1 MSFPKP
7 YADAVAKLR
16 VPGGFI
22 LVAAF
27 LWLSAPS
34 PFSLAIGMPVS
45 ILGLALRAWA
55 AGHLEKNTTLADE
68 GAVCL
73 RSQSFIYRDADYGR
87 GTGDRIAPVG
97 VGRAVRVVF
106 LLIYL
111 PVVELEEQ
119 HLRSLF
125 PEYDSYARR
134 VPKLLPRFSGRS
146 VRNAFD
152 GLFTGRTRSFKRSL
166 VSSRVPSFLFGKP
179 SGSASTQRATTGS
192 DQRRRCGLRCG

>member
-34 PFSLAIGMPVS
+34 PASLIVGLPVS
-45 ILGLALRAWA
+45 IAGLALRAWA
-55 AGHLEKNTTLADE
+55 AGHLEKNTTLAD
-68 GAVCL
+68 GGPYAYVRNPL
-73 RSQSFIYRDADYGR
+73 YI
-87 GTGDRIAPVG
+87 GTLLTAAGLVIASRRWELG
-97 VGRAVRVVF
+97 VLFAVVF

-119 HLRSLF
+119 HLRTLF
-125 PEYDSYARR
+125 PEYDAYARR
-134 VPKLLPRFSGRS
+134 VPKLLPRFSGTTPKRFRWS
-146 VRNAFD
+146 IYMKNQEFQALLGFLAGAIVLIYKAF
-152 GLFTGRTRSFKRSL
+152 R
-166 VSSRVPSFLFGKP
+166 
-179 SGSASTQRATTGS
+179 
-192 DQRRRCGLRCG
+192 